1 MSKILAEMVAR
12 YGAVDGNEEELNNS
26 ADNVSEDSLTPW
38 YSYKSIILGN
48 VL

>member
-1 MSKILAEMVAR
+1 MVAR